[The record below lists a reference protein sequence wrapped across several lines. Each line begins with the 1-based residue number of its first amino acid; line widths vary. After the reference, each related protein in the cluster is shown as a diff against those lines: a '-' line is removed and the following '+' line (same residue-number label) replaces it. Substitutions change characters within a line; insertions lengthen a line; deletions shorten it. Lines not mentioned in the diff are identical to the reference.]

1 MVNSPKQMRIAACVT
16 LYNSLPSCADALATY
31 QDQVER
37 VYLIDNSE
45 KPDQALITQLIQW
58 PTVQYL
64 SNEGNLGVGAALN
77 RAARQALA
85 DGFDYLLTMDDDTAL
100 PRHALATMIR
110 FVTDTPDAARIG
122 IVTGVH
128 TPPKHVVAS
137 RAVAFTMTSG
147 NLLSLSAY
155 KLAGPFR
162 DDFFIDH
169 IDHEYGL
176 RLNQA
181 GFKVIELPGILLQ
194 HQLGEHKATG
204 LGKRQFISHAP
215 LRGYYIARNGW
226 ALARLYPAFR
236 TQAAILISK
245 EWLKALLF
253 ENKKGQRISLLW
265 RGLRDAWR
273 GKLGKLSM

>member
-1 MVNSPKQMRIAACVT
+1 MVNSPASPRIAASVT
-16 LYNSLPSCADALATY
+16 LYNSQPGCVGALATY

-45 KPDQALITQLIQW
+45 QPDQALIAQLTHW

-64 SNEGNLGVGAALN
+64 PNGSNLGVGAALN

-100 PRHALATMIR
+100 PRHALATMLT
-110 FVTDTPDAARIG
+110 FVANTPDAAKLG

-128 TPPKHVVAS
+128 TPLKQTMAS

-147 NLLSLSAY
+147 NLLNLAAY
-155 KLAGPFR
+155 KQVGPFR

-169 IDHEYGL
+169 IDHDYGL
-176 RLNQA
+176 RLNKA
-181 GFKVIELPGILLQ
+181 GFQVIELTTLVLQ
-194 HQLGEHKATG
+194 HQLGEAKTTG
-204 LGKRQFISHAP
+204 LGTYLFVSHSP
-215 LRGYYIARNGW
+215 LRGYYMARNGW
-226 ALARLYPAFR
+226 MVAQSYPTFR
-236 TQAAILISK
+236 SQAILLILK
-245 EWLKALLF
+245 EWLKASFF
-253 ENKKGQRISLLW
+253 EDQKKYRVQLLW

-273 GKLGKLSM
+273 GKLGKFNG